1 MSKKTILAIDQSTS
15 ATKAILFSEDGRL
28 LHRITLAH
36 QQYYPRPG
44 WVEHDPEEIFENTLA
59 AINQLLSQA
68 VPGQV
73 PDALAITN
81 QRETVVV
88 WDRQTGQPVYNAI
101 VWQCLRGTELCTT
114 LIENGQGPRVQEK
127 TGLIID
133 PYFSASGIAWILDN
147 VAGAREKAEKGQL
160 AFGTIDSWLIW
171 KFTQH
176 QVHTT
181 DYTNASRTLLF
192 NINTLTWDSELLSI
206 FGIPESMVP
215 IAYPGDTIF
224 GHTRLEGLLANP
236 IPICGVMG
244 DSHAALFAQHCFSP
258 GLAKS
263 TYGTGSSVM
272 MNIGHRPLPPPP
284 GLVTSVG
291 YAAKDQ
297 VHYVFE
303 GNIHCT
309 GDTLRWLTDNLQLIT
324 HPSESENLATS
335 ISDNGGVYLVPAF
348 AGLGAPH
355 WNSQARALIT
365 GMDRGTGKAH
375 IVRAALESIAY
386 QVHDLIMAMTN
397 GSGISLEELRV
408 DGGPTR
414 NQWLMQFQ
422 SNILQR
428 NLSCSIVEE
437 ASAFGVAQLAMV
449 GLKMVS
455 EMDGLDMMPRSGA
468 RFEPQMDSGQR
479 QTLLAGWNNAVQQTL
494 YGTSLSHSK

>member
-15 ATKAILFSEDGRL
+15 ATKAILFAEDGQL
-28 LHRITLAH
+28 LHRITLSH

-44 WVEHDPEEIFENTLA
+44 WVEHDPEEIFQNTLA
-59 AINQLLSQA
+59 AIGQLLA
-68 VPGQV
+68 VFG
-73 PDALAITN
+73 PDQSPTALAITN

-88 WDRQTGQPVYNAI
+88 WDRQTGKPIYNAI
-101 VWQCLRGTELCTT
+101 VWQCLRGADLCHT
-114 LIENGQGPRVQEK
+114 LLENGHGPIVQSK

-176 QVHTT
+176 QVHAT

-192 NINTLTWDSELLSI
+192 NINTLTWDDELLSL
-206 FGIPESMVP
+206 FRIPESMVP
-215 IAYPGDTIF
+215 NVYPGDTIF
-224 GHTRLEGLLANP
+224 GQTRLEGKLNNP

-244 DSHAALFAQHCFSP
+244 DSHAALFAQHCFTP

-272 MNIGHRPLPPPP
+272 MNIGSQPLPPPK

-291 YAAKDQ
+291 YATIDQ

-309 GDTLRWLTDNLQLIT
+309 GDTLKWLTDNLQLIS
-324 HPSESENLATS
+324 HPSESENLVTT
-335 ISDNGGVYLVPAF
+335 IPDNGGVYLVPAF

-355 WNSQARALIT
+355 WNSHTRALIT

-386 QVHDLIMAMTN
+386 QVYDLISAMAQ
-397 GSGISLEELRV
+397 GAGIPLEELRV

-422 SNILQR
+422 SDILQR
-428 NLSCSIVEE
+428 KLSCSIVEE
-437 ASAFGVAQLAMV
+437 ASAFGVAQLAMTGLALV
-449 GLKMVS
+449 NGLSGLKA
-455 EMDGLDMMPRSGA
+455 MPRSGTSYDPA
-468 RFEPQMDSGQR
+468 MVAGQR
-479 QTLLAGWNNAVQQTL
+479 KALLTGWQNAIKQTL
-494 YGTSLSHSK
+494 YGTELKQPE